1 MAITMTTTSVNN
13 KTNEGVELLKK
24 QLRTAQ
30 LCQDWKAVERIERK
44 LFELSSQ
51 Q

>member
-1 MAITMTTTSVNN
+1 MNTTMTTTNDVQS
-13 KTNEGVELLKK
+13 KAIELLKK

-30 LCQDWKAVERIERK
+30 LCQDWQAVERIEK
-44 LFELSSQ
+44 KIVEISSQ

>member
-1 MAITMTTTSVNN
+1 MANAMATTTNIQ
-13 KTNEGVELLKK
+13 NEAIELLKK

-30 LCQDWKAVERIERK
+30 ICQDWKAVERIERK
-44 LFELSSQ
+44 LVELSSQ